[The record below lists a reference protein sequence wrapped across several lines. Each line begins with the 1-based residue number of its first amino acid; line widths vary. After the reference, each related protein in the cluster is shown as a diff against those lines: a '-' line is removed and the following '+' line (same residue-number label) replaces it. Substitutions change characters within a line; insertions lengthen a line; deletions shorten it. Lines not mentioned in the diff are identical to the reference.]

1 MGNYA
6 SDKKNARYFGLKL
19 NRTKDK
25 DLIELL
31 EAQQNVQA
39 FLKQTLRNT
48 MKQQEKECS
57 SDPAQN

>member
-6 SDKKNARYFGLKL
+6 SDKKYARFYGLKL
-19 NRTKDK
+19 NRTTDK

-31 EAQQNVQA
+31 DEQQNVQA
-39 FLKQTLRNT
+39 FIKQTLRNA

-57 SDPAQN
+57 SDTAQK